1 MLADP
6 RHWAGYYDRDAADLR
21 MRLAFSFS
29 DRCRYYW
36 SQPGPAAAVARL
48 LLNLSRDPAPLAL
61 LSQFLPLEVAAVRDR
76 ALAPQPAALIRAH
89 IDGVLDLYRVVC
101 GDA

>member
-21 MRLAFSFS
+21 TRLAFSFS

-36 SQPGPAAAVARL
+36 SQPGPAGAVALL
-48 LLNLSRDPAPLAL
+48 LLNLSPATR
-61 LSQFLPLEVAAVRDR
+61 SRWS
-76 ALAPQPAALIRAH
+76 
-89 IDGVLDLYRVVC
+89 C
-101 GDA
+101 